1 MDQPKRD
8 RRAHSR
14 SKGMGDAQSKQNQAA
29 PAPEAAPP
37 AAATDEISL
46 CAPRRSHT
54 TRRSAHPA
62 CSAYVRSDPPLGF
75 VPAFTFKSPVFS
87 GASERWK
94 KGGGSTGL
102 MRIMRCAPVRQSHA
116 AELPLTAAHLRHGS
130 DEVNV
135 NTYNHF
141 LRYVVAMLVVPA
153 VVMFVS
159 YNFLLDHLFTFN
171 YRDERMTYAGLA
183 ALASVQV
190 VIVKFLVFA
199 FNEDTGD
206 GTPKPGAPAKPKST

>member
-1 MDQPKRD
+1 
-8 RRAHSR
+8 
-14 SKGMGDAQSKQNQAA
+14 MGDAQSKQKQAA

-46 CAPRRSHT
+46 CALRRSHT

-102 MRIMRCAPVRQSHA
+102 MRIMRCAAVRQSHA

-130 DEVNV
+130 DEGNV

-141 LRYVVAMLVVPA
+141 LTEESLRILYGFRFRRTNL
-153 VVMFVS
+153 
-159 YNFLLDHLFTFN
+159 
-171 YRDERMTYAGLA
+171 R
-183 ALASVQV
+183 
-190 VIVKFLVFA
+190 
-199 FNEDTGD
+199 
-206 GTPKPGAPAKPKST
+206 